1 MEEEISLK
9 ELIQTLWRG
18 KYLIIG
24 ITVIAML
31 ISGILSFFVISPTYE
46 ATASMMASP
55 INTNLNQGQQNANN
69 ISELLDTLTATPQMN
84 VDSYKSMITSPEVI
98 NSVIKELNLD
108 PKKYT
113 LESLTDSITLETV
126 QNTNLILIK
135 VKDKDPKMAADIAN
149 SLSKNFVSFVNQKV
163 SEQASKT
170 ATVLKQQGE
179 AEAQRLDEA
188 MTKLKEFLSQPRS
201 VDELQSE
208 VTAKIMQITDNKGKL
223 SEAKIQEEALI
234 ASLNSARGQI
244 NDTPQTIKVSQAIEG
259 QESGSVLNLNGL
271 KVNGEVANPAY
282 SNLLDKINKLETK
295 LAQVR
300 AQKSALQESI
310 DASQKELN
318 SLQLELAEKKYQYD
332 KINNELTMAKNGYE
346 AFQQKYQET
355 SIASSSQI
363 GEASIIQVSSAIP
376 PDEPVSPRKL
386 LNIAI
391 AAVLGLMVGVFA
403 VFFMAYWN
411 SEPDSEGVK

>member
-18 KYLIIG
+18 KYLVIG
-24 ITVIAML
+24 ITVAGML

-46 ATASMMASP
+46 ATASLMASP
-55 INTNLNQGQQNANN
+55 INSGTNQNQQNANN
-69 ISELLDTLTATPQMN
+69 ISELLDTLTTTPQMN
-84 VDSYKSMITSPEVI
+84 VDSYKSMITTPEVI
-98 NSVIKELNLD
+98 NSVIKELDLD
-108 PKKYT
+108 PEKYT
-113 LESLTDSITLETV
+113 LRSLTDSITLETV

-149 SLSKNFVSFVNQKV
+149 SLSKNFVNFVNQRV
-163 SEQASKT
+163 SEQASRT
-170 ATVLKQQGE
+170 AAVLKQQGDV
-179 AEAQRLDEA
+179 EAQRLDEA

-208 VTAKIMQITDNKGKL
+208 VNAKIMQITDNKGKL
-223 SEAKIQEEALI
+223 TEAEIQEESLA
-234 ASLNSARGQI
+234 ASLVSAREQI
-244 NDTPQTIKVSQAIEG
+244 DNTPQTIKVSQAIEG
-259 QESGSVLNLNGL
+259 QEAGSVINLNGL

-282 SNLLDKINKLETK
+282 SNLLNQINQLEIQ
-295 LAQVR
+295 LSQVR

-310 DASQKELN
+310 DSLQKELN
-318 SLQLELAEKKYQYD
+318 SLQLELAEKQYQYD

-363 GEASIIQVSSAIP
+363 GKASIIQVSSAIP

-386 LNIAI
+386 LNITI

-403 VFFMAYWN
+403 VFFMAYWK